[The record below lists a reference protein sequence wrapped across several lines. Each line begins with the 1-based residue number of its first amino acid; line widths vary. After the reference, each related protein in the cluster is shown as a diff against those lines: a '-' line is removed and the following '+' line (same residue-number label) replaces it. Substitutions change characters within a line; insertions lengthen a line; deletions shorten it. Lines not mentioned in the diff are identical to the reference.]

1 MEPHDAANE
10 KLRVPASSW
19 FNMLIGAGD
28 FLTDLA
34 FAKLVV
40 SQAYFR
46 CPADGDGC
54 GALNSTL
61 VVNGGDLET
70 CPVSS
75 TLGGLHCA
83 PPACGGVDRSQC
95 CPRLCGDRCDAPAE
109 VQTYA
114 WLAIVF
120 VLLPLGLSF
129 SAVLHYAFGVRW
141 ARGRPS
147 CGHAKHTMIDNELW
161 RRRPLFHII
170 VSVMSLTNLEV
181 LRMLPWR
188 KTTYDGLPTQRMLG
202 LTFLV
207 TFCEDVPQL
216 ILQFA
221 YIFHGAALLGIGPL
235 DDPLPLL
242 SAAITLISLIWRSFR
257 KLVLAL
263 YSSDMNEMSSDRSS
277 HFAPSLSLRGL
288 RRAPKSGKAKAPAAS
303 PMQREVDDDYD
314 GGYGDALALD
324 LDEITSLTVEES
336 SGLRVDGVGVDL
348 DEITSVT
355 VEESSGLR
363 VDDDGRPSR
372 ASQWSKALPVHND
385 HHAERLAR
393 ARYAARLA
401 RARAAIGAAK
411 PGDDEAVKTYV
422 ALATVAEQASRVT
435 RSRESASLALVQRW
449 SSKVPAAGAGD
460 HAAAVEES
468 SGLRVDGDDGE
479 LVRTWTMAK
488 PGADRVS
495 AIAAEE
501 QLVRTLTLKKPEALQ
516 RAADAFLAEGGDDDD
531 LLGEAPFR
539 ESFRP
544 GAARDFRADRL
555 ARARYAA
562 RMARARAHLGEARSG
577 DATLVSQ
584 WLDLKYEGEA
594 ADEWKEKEREKFLAA
609 ESARDDDD
617 DDDDDDDLNP
627 DGGRHRRV
635 TTTTTTRSLDCASTA
650 AACRR
655 RRRTPNA
662 PSA

>member
-141 ARGRPS
+141 ARAAAELRPRQTHDDRPRAVAAS
-147 CGHAKHTMIDNELW
+147 AALPHHRLRDVAHEPRGAADAAVAQDDV
-161 RRRPLFHII
+161 RRAADAADARPH
-170 VSVMSLTNLEV
+170 VPRDV
-181 LRMLPWR
+181 LRGR
-188 KTTYDGLPTQRMLG
+188 AAAA
-202 LTFLV
+202 
-207 TFCEDVPQL
+207 

-242 SAAITLISLIWRSFR
+242 SAAFTLISLIWRSFR

-263 YSSDMNEMSSDRSS
+263 YSSDLNEMSSERWSS
-277 HFAPSLSLRGL
+277 SRFTPSLSLRGL
-288 RRAPKSGKAKAPAAS
+288 RRAPKSGQAKAPAAS

-324 LDEITSLTVEES
+324 LDEITSVTVEES

-363 VDDDGRPSR
+363 VDDDDGRPSR

-393 ARYAARLA
+393 AVRCEAGA
-401 RARAAIGAAK
+401 RAR
-411 PGDDEAVKTYV
+411 GDRGG
-422 ALATVAEQASRVT
+422 QA
-435 RSRESASLALVQRW
+435 W
-449 SSKVPAAGAGD
+449 
-460 HAAAVEES
+460 
-468 SGLRVDGDDGE
+468 
-479 LVRTWTMAK
+479 
-488 PGADRVS
+488 
-495 AIAAEE
+495 
-501 QLVRTLTLKKPEALQ
+501 
-516 RAADAFLAEGGDDDD
+516 
-531 LLGEAPFR
+531 
-539 ESFRP
+539 
-544 GAARDFRADRL
+544 
-555 ARARYAA
+555 
-562 RMARARAHLGEARSG
+562 
-577 DATLVSQ
+577 
-584 WLDLKYEGEA
+584 
-594 ADEWKEKEREKFLAA
+594 
-609 ESARDDDD
+609 
-617 DDDDDDDLNP
+617 
-627 DGGRHRRV
+627 RR
-635 TTTTTTRSLDCASTA
+635 
-650 AACRR
+650 
-655 RRRTPNA
+655 
-662 PSA
+662 